1 MTIYAREQCA
11 NICKDQHM
19 LCSLTKSS
27 PIVVIWI
34 RPSFI
39 PIGSDGAV

>member
-11 NICKDQHM
+11 NICKDQRM
-19 LCSLTKSS
+19 LNYSLTKSS
-27 PIVVIWI
+27 QIVVIWI

-39 PIGSDGAV
+39 PNWV